1 MDWFAMGG
9 YGAYIWPSYGFTA
22 LVLVAL
28 LISAWRT
35 MRVRESEVER
45 LRGLGADPRRRDGTS
60 KDAA

>member
-9 YGAYIWPSYGFTA
+9 YAAYIWPSYGFTA

-35 MRVRESEVER
+35 MRVLESEVER
-45 LRGLGADPRRRDGTS
+45 LRGIGDDPRRRDGTS